1 MVPFLFFT
9 YFPDLPSGASAT
21 VIFPE
26 RSCVFPLGHQW
37 LCCIPLIVDFFSLSP
52 SISSLIPSDWT
63 RISNHSCF
71 SSLSVLRMM
80 VCFHAVTLRK
90 SDGECRGAPLLLF
103 FFNCHSSCSFDVCS
117 AVATLQPQRLSA
129 AVSCEEYLRRCFSW
143 EEIRV
148 RQCSMLTLCFRK
160 QGPPHMTPSSP
171 SIYQNKMLSWPC
183 RDCEDDHSPCLL
195 FAFNS
200 E

>member
-9 YFPDLPSGASAT
+9 DFPDLPSGASAT

-37 LCCIPLIVDFFSLSP
+37 LCCIPLTVDFFPLSP

-90 SDGECRGAPLLLF
+90 SDSECREAPLLLF
-103 FFNCHSSCSFDVCS
+103 FHCHSCCSFDVCS
-117 AVATLQPQRLSA
+117 TVATLQPQHLSA
-129 AVSCEEYLRRCFSW
+129 AVSCEEYLRRCFSCA
-143 EEIRV
+143 EIRV
-148 RQCSMLTLCFRK
+148 QQAARAHPADSMLILCFRK
-160 QGPPHMTPSSP
+160 QGPPHVTPFFTFILP
-171 SIYQNKMLSWPC
+171 K
-183 RDCEDDHSPCLL
+183 
-195 FAFNS
+195 
-200 E
+200 